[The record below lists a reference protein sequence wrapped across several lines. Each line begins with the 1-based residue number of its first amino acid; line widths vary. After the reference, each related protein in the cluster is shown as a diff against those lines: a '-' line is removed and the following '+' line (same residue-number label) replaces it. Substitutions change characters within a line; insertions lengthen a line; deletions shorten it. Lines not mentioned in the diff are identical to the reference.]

1 MELRATRRDGCF
13 TTTGKLGQEIQY
25 INVSLDVSELDYE
38 ESEAERTHTPVK
50 HGRGGFGTYA
60 EIKAYVLETFG
71 MKVSSLYIG
80 QIKDKVGIKERKNYN
95 TGSGKAKVPK
105 CPPEKENA
113 IIAAFRHFNM
123 I

>member
-1 MELRATRRDGCF
+1 MLCGHSRHRLDPCGDGCF
-13 TTTGKLGQEIQY
+13 ATTGKLGQEIQY

-50 HGRGGFGTYA
+50 HGRGSFGTYA

-80 QIKDKVGIKERKNYN
+80 QIKDKVGIKERKNSTLE
-95 TGSGKAKVPK
+95 TGCWRISSTV
-105 CPPEKENA
+105 
-113 IIAAFRHFNM
+113 RS
-123 I
+123 